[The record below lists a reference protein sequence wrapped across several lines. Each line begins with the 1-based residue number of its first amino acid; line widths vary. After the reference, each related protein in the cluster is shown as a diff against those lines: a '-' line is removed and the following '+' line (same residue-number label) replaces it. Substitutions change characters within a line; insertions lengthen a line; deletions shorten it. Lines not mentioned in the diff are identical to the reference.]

1 MICKIT
7 NFLRIFFNRKKF
19 VKFEFSI
26 YAPDVLRTP
35 LVCRSAALASEVP
48 SDLASDRRTVE
59 DHSSPRTTKTLNPV
73 IRVLISLPVY
83 AKQTTS
89 RRTETSLLLLLLQ
102 MIEGRRSVS
111 LRASCVSAVSH

>member
-1 MICKIT
+1 
-7 NFLRIFFNRKKF
+7 
-19 VKFEFSI
+19 
-26 YAPDVLRTP
+26 
-35 LVCRSAALASEVP
+35 
-48 SDLASDRRTVE
+48 
-59 DHSSPRTTKTLNPV
+59 V

-89 RRTETSLLLLLLQ
+89 RRTETSLLLLLLLQ